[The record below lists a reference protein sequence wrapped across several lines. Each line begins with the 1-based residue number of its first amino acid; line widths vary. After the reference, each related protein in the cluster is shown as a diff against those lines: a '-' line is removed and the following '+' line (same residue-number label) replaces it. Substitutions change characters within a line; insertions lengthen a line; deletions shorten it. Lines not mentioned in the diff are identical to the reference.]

1 MQVRCGLGAYTGR
14 DSYSDGDG
22 SSGSSGVTSSPEVV
36 PMRTRRVVWRPAVTQ
51 NDLDEVTGELTRPH
65 WRIKRWQWLCGASN
79 NAPTEDEA
87 ELVQH
92 DGTRRGS

>member
-1 MQVRCGLGAYTGR
+1 
-14 DSYSDGDG
+14 
-22 SSGSSGVTSSPEVV
+22 
-36 PMRTRRVVWRPAVTQ
+36 MRTRRVVWRPAVTQ

-92 DGTRRGS
+92 DGTQPGCVNLFMASNQKSSETHRAKGNIQGLKRELNTNQRAY